1 MIGKVE
7 KICSEAENG
16 VETGIFSENGAK
28 LCVAVG
34 FCDAV
39 DEMLEE
45 MVDGELS
52 LRKIHAFWCKFRD
65 GISDTC
71 QSFLFILLVI
81 LMCVFLIYELN
92 SASLFF
98 GELCSDAVDPCQIL
112 VSC

>member
-1 MIGKVE
+1 MR
-7 KICSEAENG
+7 
-16 VETGIFSENGAK
+16 
-28 LCVAVG
+28 

-52 LRKIHAFWCKFRD
+52 LREIHAFGCKFRD

-71 QSFLFILLVI
+71 QGFLFILLVI
-81 LMCVFLIYELN
+81 SLCVFLVNDLN
-92 SASLFF
+92 SASLLF

-112 VSC
+112 VSGCDWSERAS